1 MSDASILRQTH
12 QVAVAGNLQ
21 EDFAFAK
28 TCCCSDVTLVFIKPA
43 NYEMK
48 LEHLTNMSSVVRLSI
63 YRCVDFV
70 FLYQF
75 RSCRVVLIG
84 RR

>member
-1 MSDASILRQTH
+1 MSDASSLRLTH

-28 TCCCSDVTLVFIKPA
+28 TCGCFNVTFVFIEPA

-48 LEHLTNMSSVVRLSI
+48 LEHLTNTSTVVRLSI
-63 YRCVDFV
+63 YRCVISV
-70 FLYQF
+70 FSYRF
-75 RSCRVVLIG
+75 RRCKAVLIG